1 MTLMF
6 ALLCG
11 IIGAYWYITDSV
23 RVRGLAEDYLTQLLG
38 GPVTVRDATLSIFE
52 GLRLD
57 EVRVYADRSGRP
69 DSRLFAA
76 SSFIIEYNPAALLNG
91 RIEATRIIAIEPR
104 LYFAEDADTGA
115 WNYQR
120 LRRRN
125 LTTRGSRMPNI
136 RVLPEIVLR
145 NAQVEY
151 SRFEGGRRYDRGNM
165 TIEGQFTPVGGDRY
179 LFQFQ
184 SLGKRQGGGPVVR
197 GDVNLIG
204 GGGNAQ
210 LRDFEFDEDIKAMLP
225 TLVRRW
231 CEQHGLAGSMD
242 VDLAFAQHAERAT
255 GAESQFNA
263 RIQVRG
269 VKLNVNPEE
278 WMGAREIARLENL
291 RGALS
296 MMRTSGLNS
305 RGFVDHFAALV
316 EPAPIQL
323 TDVDATFVFTD
334 TGITIQQLTGKLE
347 DIAFQIAGHID
358 GYDPS
363 AKAELRVASLEAGNV
378 EIPASP
384 RYVTSMPGPVRE
396 VYDRFKPRGT
406 ARFWLNLV
414 RAEPSARP
422 QITGE
427 IEILDGSFVFEEFPY
442 PLRNAT
448 GKIVIAHDDESG
460 EESLRLVNIRGRGYE
475 GTANANAWVT
485 IDGEMGPFTPEIGVD
500 VIVNGTDVHSEP
512 LLTAAFPAQT
522 RNALRLFDAR
532 GTGEF
537 PKFGGD
543 FVCRI
548 KRLKQRKSVWVI
560 ETDIKLENAS
570 GALVSFPYPM
580 SGVSGELKVRDD
592 HIEIAGATMKRGD
605 ATLRID
611 GRVDW
616 ARRGATGG
624 DGRDVRPTTVAATQP
639 APSLRPDLK
648 ITARNVPIDRDLMGA
663 LPEDRRAWL
672 EKIGARGTFDLDGA
686 LKVANAQDGRPGE
699 LDFDLKITLKDGSFW
714 PEGGTFAVSDAN
726 GSLRLSPTRL
736 VISKLSA
743 KRGDAD
749 IDASGSVAWPTE
761 PPQLVLKV
769 DAKNLALDAALYQM
783 LPQAARR
790 GWDQVQP
797 EGTVDL
803 SLSYSGAVGEKRGA
817 VAATQPVASV
827 DVEGVRKVEEIPGPS
842 AAGYE
847 INIAPRK
854 LAATPRAVPYRLEDL
869 AGAVTVLPDKVVI
882 NDVTGRH
889 GDARVKLSATGTMG
903 ADPVWDFRLVGDD
916 VPVDD
921 DLLRAA
927 PQALAELFKSL
938 EMKGRIG
945 FDFTRL
951 RVTESAPGAAT
962 QPARVVRAAAR
973 DGGDEAETPTDVE
986 FVVNV
991 QAKDATMNV
1000 GVPLTSVNGGAELS
1014 GSTKAGKLSDLVGKI
1029 DIGSLVLAGRPA
1041 ADLRATLYK
1050 PAEHDAMQISRM
1062 ETKVAGGTLAGQVDW
1077 AFPDDQPSRYAVA
1090 LVLRNADVKKLTGQT
1105 DQDIRGQLTAS
1116 LNLEGAYNDANS
1128 RRGRGDVLVSGQ
1140 QLYKIPLVLGL
1151 LQVTELALPITGPFR
1166 EASARYSIDGQR
1178 VTFEQVELRSK
1189 EMLMQGDGYLD
1200 FNKKTVR
1207 MTFVTDANG
1216 WIRLPLVGDLMQ
1228 SARNEL
1234 LQIHVR
1240 GTLQEPK
1247 VSASSFNTFTTTIDE
1262 VFRGDDKGARRE

>member
-1 MTLMF
+1 MTLLF

-38 GPVTVRDATLSIFE
+38 APVTVRDATLSIFE

-57 EVRVYADRSGRP
+57 EVKVYTDRSGRP

-115 WNYQR
+115 WNYDR
-120 LRRRN
+120 LRRRHA
-125 LTTRGSRMPNI
+125 LSRGARMPDI

-151 SRFEGGRRYDRGNM
+151 SRYEKGRRYDRGNM

-179 LFQFQ
+179 TFQFQ
-184 SLGKRQGGGPVVR
+184 SLGKRQGVGPLVR
-197 GDVNLIG
+197 GDLSLVSGQVN
-204 GGGNAQ
+204 AE
-210 LRDFEFDEDIKAMLP
+210 LRNFEFGEDIKAMLP
-225 TLVRRW
+225 ALVHRW

-242 VDLAFAQHAERAT
+242 VEDLTIARRADAAT
-255 GAESQFNA
+255 LQPEFSA
-263 RIQVRG
+263 RIRVRG

-278 WMGAREIARLENL
+278 WMGAREIARLDGL
-291 RGALS
+291 RSALS

-305 RGFVDHFAALV
+305 HGFVDRFAALV
-316 EPAPIQL
+316 EPAPVQL

-347 DIAFQIAGHID
+347 DIAFQITGRIN

-363 AKAELRVASLEAGNV
+363 ATADLRIASLETRDV

-406 ARFWLNLV
+406 ARFWLNLA
-414 RAEPSARP
+414 RTEPSVKP

-427 IEILDGSFVFEEFPY
+427 IDILDGSFVFEEFPY
-442 PLRNAT
+442 PLRSAT
-448 GKIVIAHDDESG
+448 GKIVIAHDDDSG

-475 GTANANAWVT
+475 GTANANSWVT
-485 IDGEMGPFTPEIGVD
+485 IDGDMGPFTPEIGVD
-500 VIVNGTDVHSEP
+500 VIVSGTDIHSEP
-512 LLTAAFPAQT
+512 LLMAAFPAQT
-522 RNALRLFDAR
+522 RNALKLFDAA
-532 GTGEF
+532 GNGEL

-548 KRLKQRKSVWVI
+548 KRLKQRKSVWII
-560 ETDIKLENAS
+560 ETDIKLQDAS
-570 GALVSFPYPM
+570 GMLVAFPYPM

-592 HIEIAGATMKRGD
+592 HIEIANAVMTRGD
-605 ATLRID
+605 ASLRID

-616 ARRGATGG
+616 GRRGPDNTDA
-624 DGRDVRPTTVAATQP
+624 RDVKPTSAPSTQP
-639 APSLRPDLK
+639 EPSLRPDLK
-648 ITARNVPIDRDLMGA
+648 IVAHNVPIDRDLLGA
-663 LPEDRRAWL
+663 LPADRRAWL
-672 EKIGARGTFDLDGA
+672 EKIGARGTFDLAGS
-686 LKVANAQDGRPGE
+686 LKVSGAPGAKPGD
-699 LDFDLKITLKDGSFW
+699 LDFDLRIALKDGSFW

-726 GSLRLSPTRL
+726 GLLRLSPTRL

-743 KRGDAD
+743 KRGDAE
-749 IDASGSVAWPTE
+749 IEASGSVAWPTE
-761 PPQLVLKV
+761 PPQLTLKV
-769 DAKNLALDAALYQM
+769 EAKNLALDAALYQM
-783 LPQAARR
+783 LPQPARR

-797 EGTVDL
+797 DGTVDVTF
-803 SLSYSGAVGEKRGA
+803 SYSGAIGQA
-817 VAATQPVASV
+817 HTAAATTAPVASL
-827 DVEGVRKVEEIPGPS
+827 DVEGVSSVDSVPGAP

-854 LAATPRAVPYRLEDL
+854 LAATPRAVPYRLDEL
-869 AGAVTVLPDKVVI
+869 AGNVTVMPDKVI
-882 NDVTGRH
+882 IKDVTGRH
-889 GDARVKLSATGTMG
+889 GDARVQLSATGTMG
-903 ADPVWDFRLVGDD
+903 DNPVWDFRLVGDD

-927 PQALAELFKSL
+927 PEALAGLFKSL

-945 FDFTRL
+945 FDFSKL

-962 QPARVVRAAAR
+962 QPARVARRAAAQ
-973 DGGDEAETPTDVE
+973 GGEDQTPTDVE

-991 QAKDATMNV
+991 QAKDATMDV
-1000 GVPLTSVNGGAELS
+1000 GVPLTKVNGGAELS

-1029 DIGSLVLAGRPA
+1029 DIGSLLLAGREA
-1041 ADLRATLYK
+1041 SDLRATLYK

-1077 AFPDDQPSRYAVA
+1077 AFPEDQPSRYAVA
-1090 LVLRNADVKKLTGQT
+1090 LVLRNADVKQLTGQT

-1116 LNLEGAYNDANS
+1116 LNLEGAYSDVNS

-1140 QLYKIPLVLGL
+1140 QLYKIPLLLGL

-1200 FNKKTVR
+1200 FGKKTVR
-1207 MTFVTDANG
+1207 MTFVTDARG
-1216 WIRLPLVGDLMQ
+1216 WIHVPLLGDLMQ

-1234 LQIHVR
+1234 LQVHVR